1 MKWLVTFSNTTNDLG
16 ICGILL
22 DAKYTMVVTKTLVD
36 DLYENTDQYS
46 ILYNDEP
53 SDSQLVI
60 DYPLYGD
67 YLSNCLVFNTI
78 TEELSCC
85 GISYKELRLHQ
96 ETYNLMSSIIG
107 ILNNTDIN
115 TAFNSAVI
123 PFHDEVTS
131 ILSAYESSKLQLT
144 DCTVVPVV

>member
-16 ICGILL
+16 VCGILL
-22 DAKYTMVVTKTLVD
+22 DAKYTIIATKTLVD
-36 DLYENTDQYS
+36 DLYENTDTYS
-46 ILYNDEP
+46 ILYDDEP

-67 YLSNCLVFNTI
+67 YLSNCLIFNSI
-78 TEELSCC
+78 TEGLSYCS
-85 GISYKELRLHQ
+85 IPYKELRLHQ
-96 ETYNLMSSIIG
+96 ETYNLMASIIG

-123 PFHDEVTS
+123 PFHDEVIS
-131 ILSAYESSKLQLT
+131 LLESYESLKLQLT